1 MGRAART
8 KNEVPRLI
16 ALTKTEQDL
25 LADYC
30 LKKLG
35 FIYSS
40 LIHEIA
46 RKAIQ
51 FALTRKRAEFE
62 EFLRRGGE

>member
-1 MGRAART
+1 MAGVRP
-8 KNEVPRLI
+8 KNEVPRLV
-16 ALTKTEQDL
+16 ALTKSERDL

-30 LKKLG
+30 IEKLG
-35 FIYSS
+35 FIHSP

-51 FALTRKRAEFE
+51 FALTEKRAEFE
-62 EFLRRGGE
+62 EFLRRS